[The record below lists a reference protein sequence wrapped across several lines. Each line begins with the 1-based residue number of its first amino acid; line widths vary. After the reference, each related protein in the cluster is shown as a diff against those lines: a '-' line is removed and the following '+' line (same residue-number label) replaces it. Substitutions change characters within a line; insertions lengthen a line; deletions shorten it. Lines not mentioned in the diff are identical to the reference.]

1 MMMMILIIITSI
13 MINHSVRCDTSLFSY
28 YKNHEDFV
36 SHKFEHFITLYE
48 EYFLKYRNKD
58 NFRLLE
64 IGVQN
69 GGSLQ
74 IWSSYFGPGSEI
86 VLISVK
92 FIQCF

>member
-1 MMMMILIIITSI
+1 MMILIILLSFSTIY
-13 MINHSVRCDTSLFSY
+13 HVVRCDNSLFSY
-28 YKNHEDFV
+28 YKNHDDFV
-36 SHKFEHFITLYE
+36 AYKFEHFISVYE
-48 EYFLKYRNKD
+48 ELFLKYRNKD

-64 IGVQN
+64 IGVLN

-86 VLISVK
+86 VLFSDK

>member
-1 MMMMILIIITSI
+1 MIYDFVHC
-13 MINHSVRCDTSLFSY
+13 NTSLYSY

-36 SHKFEHFITLYE
+36 SHKWEHFIAAYE
-48 EYFLKYRNKD
+48 ELFLKYRNKE

-74 IWSSYFGPGSEI
+74 IWSSYFGPGSDI
-86 VLISVK
+86 VRFS
-92 FIQCF
+92 FSR

>member
-1 MMMMILIIITSI
+1 MISDFVHG
-13 MINHSVRCDTSLFSY
+13 NASLYSF

-36 SHKFEHFITLYE
+36 SHKWEHFITTYE
-48 EYFLKYRNKD
+48 ELFLKYRNKED
-58 NFRLLE
+58 FRLLE

-86 VLISVK
+86 VRYFSFRSK
-92 FIQCF
+92 F